1 MSKLPKPQKIIDGK
15 LYTFKHRFKTKSK
28 AESSAKYQRMMHSF
42 RRGYDIKV
50 VKLPREQCGESWDI
64 HKYATY
70 EYLGFFPENKTP
82 GRGLGA
88 LFEGY

>member
-1 MSKLPKPQKIIDGK
+1 MSLPKSRKIIDGK
-15 LYTFKHRFKTKSK
+15 IYTFKHRFETIAK
-28 AESSAKYQRMMHSF
+28 AKDSAKYQRMMHNF
-42 RRGYDIKV
+42 RRGYSIKV
-50 VKLPREQCGESWDI
+50 VKLPREQWGLSWNI

-82 GRGLGA
+82 GQGLGA